1 MLAGGKEVMPVSVS
15 TAKVSLEPV
24 VRQNSI
30 LWVAK
35 IVFSCKINSLDR
47 ESTSLIRPMVL

>member
-1 MLAGGKEVMPVSVS
+1 MPAGGKEVMPVSVS

-30 LWVAK
+30 RLKPIDYLTCCLHTVG
-35 IVFSCKINSLDR
+35 R
-47 ESTSLIRPMVL
+47 Q